1 VKGSYPKR
9 LIPQVI
15 VTNLLDGGPEARRS
29 QSASALIL
37 APASLVGH
45 QSSQS
50 LAEGGRIELHPER
63 TGLAGISRLWS
74 QTTSPSVTDNC
85 THELGWNR
93 VLRA

>member
-9 LIPQVI
+9 LIPRLI
-15 VTNLLDGGPEARRS
+15 VANLLDGGREKRRS
-29 QSASALIL
+29 QVAGALIL
-37 APASLVGH
+37 APTRNGH
-45 QSSQS
+45 QPSQS

-85 THELGWNR
+85 TQELGWNR
-93 VLRA
+93 ALHA